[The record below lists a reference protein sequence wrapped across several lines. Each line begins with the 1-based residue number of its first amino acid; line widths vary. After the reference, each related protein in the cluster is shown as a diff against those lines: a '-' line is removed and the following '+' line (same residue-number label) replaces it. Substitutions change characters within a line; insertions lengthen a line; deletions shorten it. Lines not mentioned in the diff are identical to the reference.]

1 MKKYRSKID
10 IAPLVLVL
18 LYYNALFVLLLTL
31 KFWLGV
37 CFMLG
42 FNAIMFFSYR
52 SICYK
57 IKGEELCITG
67 SLGLPLEPIKIER
80 IEKIERRKRK
90 IKFKLHRQKTIG
102 YSRDTIY
109 IFYRN
114 FYNEEGYQI
123 ISPKEKEELI
133 AELLKINPNIQVI
146 SEKSIKK

>member
-18 LYYNALFVLLLTL
+18 LWYNALFVFFFVL

-37 CFMLG
+37 CAFIF
-42 FNAIMFFSYR
+42 FNGVMFLLHR

-80 IEKIERRKRK
+80 IEKIEHRKRK
-90 IKFKLHRQKTIG
+90 RIKFKIHRRKTIG
-102 YSRDTIY
+102 FSNETLY
-109 IFYRN
+109 IFYKN
-114 FYNEEGYQI
+114 FYKEECYQI
-123 ISPKEKEELI
+123 ISPKEKEEFI
-133 AELLKINPNIQVI
+133 AVLLKINPNIEVQAR
-146 SEKSIKK
+146 

>member
-80 IEKIERRKRK
+80 IEKIEHRKRK
-90 IKFKLHRQKTIG
+90 RIKFKIHRRKTIG
-102 YSRDTIY
+102 FSTDTIY
-109 IFYRN
+109 IFYKN
-114 FYNEEGYQI
+114 FYKEECYQI

-133 AELLKINPNIQVI
+133 AELLKINPNIEV
-146 SEKSIKK
+146 